1 MVDPG
6 YDFFATRQPS
16 QTPEPVPAV
25 GAPQSQL
32 LQPTPPTQPS
42 QPSQPMPTAQSTAVN
57 RFGMPIDLPVAPTGP
72 YAAPGIGAVPTATP
86 GMVST
91 WAGPPVP
98 TRARPTARAAAVW
111 DRPPRN
117 VVAVAVLAIVLGVLA
132 AIPTVAALSTY
143 LDLKGQLD
151 SLGAGADLGGQIL
164 GVMLVAI
171 VVMGLVAAF
180 LLTGGIATV
189 AGQRWGAWLLVVAF
203 ALYLLGQ
210 LQALVNG
217 GFGLVNVIGVL
228 IGVVLVLSLVSG
240 EGRRWLLAT

>member
-1 MVDPG
+1 
-6 YDFFATRQPS
+6 
-16 QTPEPVPAV
+16 
-25 GAPQSQL
+25 
-32 LQPTPPTQPS
+32 
-42 QPSQPMPTAQSTAVN
+42 
-57 RFGMPIDLPVAPTGP
+57 
-72 YAAPGIGAVPTATP
+72 
-86 GMVST
+86 
-91 WAGPPVP
+91 
-98 TRARPTARAAAVW
+98 VW